1 MFLCIELL
9 LSMGTRVTIGSSNVT
24 TDNSS
29 QSRALSF
36 LGTANIQQFLRDYW
50 KMILLSCYYSIWLL
64 QKARE
69 VGLSPEPDVT
79 IFGKIT
85 LQFAGK
91 IWWEPSTF
99 AMLFPWAHDGVSV
112 SPKARIQS
120 WLHRHGWASN
130 IQVGLWDLVAGK
142 GAIWKHDGNVF
153 KV

>member
-1 MFLCIELL
+1 MSFCFQWAPVLQLDHPML
-9 LSMGTRVTIGSSNVT
+9 RQTIPHNHEHFHFWVPPTSSNSWEIIERWYYLVAIT
-24 TDNSS
+24 AYGSFRRLVKWDW
-29 QSRALSF
+29 ALNLMWQY
-36 LGTANIQQFLRDYW
+36 LGRLHRSLRGRYDGSHQ
-50 KMILLSCYYSIWLL
+50 L
-64 QKARE
+64 
-69 VGLSPEPDVT
+69 
-79 IFGKIT
+79 
-85 LQFAGK
+85 
-91 IWWEPSTF
+91 

>member
-1 MFLCIELL
+1 MLQLKSHCSDPAWTIHVNNYYYLKMFLCIELL

-79 IFGKIT
+79 IFGNIT

-91 IWWEPSTF
+91 IWWEPSTCHAF
-99 AMLFPWAHDGVSV
+99 SL
-112 SPKARIQS
+112 SPRWGFSKPKGKDS
-120 WLHRHGWASN
+120 KLAS
-130 IQVGLWDLVAGK
+130 
-142 GAIWKHDGNVF
+142 
-153 KV
+153 